1 MVAFQIMGGG
11 MTQRSMHSRRLI
23 PWPSPVMLWVAA
35 TLFAIVLQGTVTA
48 ATCTN
53 SSFAGNTFTVDEEL
67 TGRGSGTATVSGC
80 DGDLTN
86 VTVTLIFDP
95 NTLPSERDLDLLLV
109 HPNGVNNLIIFSE
122 VGNFAPFT
130 GTFTLAD
137 SGATCP
143 PVQTGSTEGA
153 LVSGTTYK
161 PVDYGGF
168 EPDDFDPS
176 SPDTQ
181 FSAGEG
187 CPGAADT
194 HSFASAFAGLSAN
207 GTWTLYAYDDIATLN
222 PNYTVSWSL
231 AITTSTTAARVDSV
245 TATPVI
251 GKGVQIHWRTGYE
264 VDNLGFNLYREQ
276 DGQRTKLNPSLIAG
290 SALLAGPGTTL
301 TAGRSYAWWDRSAS
315 VSGAARYWLEDVDLN
330 GQRSWYGP
338 IAVSP
343 PGHPSSSPPLDQA
356 QALPLSSLGKAP
368 AHLRATGPSVRR
380 ATPAE
385 RPAPS
390 SARQSLLA
398 AQPVIKLSIRHEGW
412 YRVTQANLVAAGL
425 DPNVDPRLLQLYVDG
440 REVPILVAGEDDGRF
455 DATDAVEFYG
465 LGLDEAWTDERV
477 YWLVAGTRPGRRIVR
492 VSARGGQAAGN
503 SFPYTVERR
512 DRVVY
517 FPALRNGERE
527 NFFGAV
533 VSQEPVELTLPVR
546 HLDPAPSTATLLE
559 VALQGVT
566 SVAHRVRVALNGVG
580 VGDVNFQGQEMGVS
594 SFPVSA
600 SWLRDGDNRVELTSQ
615 AGQHDVSLVDSVRLT
630 YWHTFTADDDA
641 LRFSAAGGQRVTI
654 AGFSHAAIRVLDVTD
669 ANAVREVTS
678 VVQPQD
684 TGWTVAFTVPGNGP
698 KILFALTP
706 ARAQP
711 VDAITANQPSR
722 WRRPGQGADLV
733 IISHGDFIDS
743 LEALKAHRQGQ
754 GLRVV
759 VVDVEDVYDE
769 FSYGQKTPYAIRDF
783 LRYAVERWAPAPRSV
798 LLVGD
803 ASLDPKDYLGFGER
817 DHVPTKLIDT
827 AFMETASDDWLADF
841 DADGL
846 AELAVGRL
854 PVHTAQDASRMVA
867 KIIGYEQ
874 AGAGTGV
881 LLVAD
886 RNDAFDFEAAT
897 AQLRALIPTAVPT
910 ETIER
915 GQIDTATAKS
925 QLLASLDRGPALV
938 NYTGHG
944 SVDLWR
950 EGLLTASEAYGL
962 SNGDRLSV
970 FVMMTCLNG
979 YFHDPALESLA
990 EALIMAEAGAAA
1002 VWAPSS
1008 LSGLSGQAALN
1019 QALYRVVFADSNSG
1033 GPSLTLGEA
1042 VVRAKAAIDHD
1053 DVRRTWILLGDPTM
1067 TLSVR

>member
-1 MVAFQIMGGG
+1 MTRRSVHSPGQVTLPWHGTVAF
-11 MTQRSMHSRRLI
+11 
-23 PWPSPVMLWVAA
+23 WVAA
-35 TLFAIVLQGTVTA
+35 TLIAIALQGTVAA

-53 SSFAGNTFTVDEEL
+53 ASFAGNTFTVDEES
-67 TGRGSGTATVSGC
+67 TGQGSGTATVSGC
-80 DGDLTN
+80 DGDITD

-109 HPNGVNNLIIFSE
+109 HPNGINNLIIFSE

-143 PVQTGSTEGA
+143 PQETGSTTGA

-161 PVDYGGF
+161 PVDYAGSDL
-168 EPDDFDPS
+168 EDFGPGA
-176 SPDTQ
+176 PATQ
-181 FSAGEG
+181 FSAGED

-231 AITTSTTAARVDSV
+231 AITTSTTAVQVESA
-245 TATPVI
+245 TATPVT
-251 GKGVQIHWRTGYE
+251 GQGVQLRWRTGYE
-264 VDNLGFNLYREQ
+264 VDNLGFNVYREQ
-276 DGQRTKLNPSLIAG
+276 GGRRTKLNRSLIAG

-301 TAGRSYAWWDRSAS
+301 TAGRSYAWWDRSTS
-315 VSGAARYWLEDVDLN
+315 GSGAARYWLEDIDLN
-330 GQRSWYGP
+330 GQRSWHGP
-338 IAVSP
+338 IAVGP
-343 PGHPSSSPPLDQA
+343 PAHPSSSPPLDQA
-356 QALPLSSLGKAP
+356 QAMPLSSLGRAP
-368 AHLRATGPSVRR
+368 AHLRATGPSLRR
-380 ATPAE
+380 ATPWQ

-398 AQPVIKLSIRHEGW
+398 AQPAMKLGIRHEGW
-412 YRVTQANLVAAGL
+412 YRVTQADLVAAGL
-425 DPNVDPRLLQLYVDG
+425 DPKVDPRLLQLYVDG
-440 REVPILVAGEDDGRF
+440 QEVPVLVTGEDDGRF
-455 DATDAVEFYG
+455 DAADAVEFYG

-477 YWLVAGTRPGRRIVR
+477 YWLVAGTRAGRRIAR
-492 VSARGGQAAGN
+492 VSASGGQPVGN

-517 FPALRNGERE
+517 FPALRNGDRE

-533 VSQEPVELTLPVR
+533 VSQEPVELILPVR
-546 HLDPAPSTATLLE
+546 HLDPTPSTATLLE

-566 SVAHRVRVALNGVG
+566 SAAHRVHVALNGAG
-580 VGDVNFQGQEMGVS
+580 VGEVNFQGQEMGAAS
-594 SFPVSA
+594 LPVSP
-600 SWLRDGDNRVELTSQ
+600 SWLREGDNRVELSAQ
-615 AGQHDVSLVDSVRLT
+615 AGQDDVSLVDSIRLT

-641 LRFSAAGGQRVTI
+641 LRLSAAGGQRVTI
-654 AGFSHAAIRVLDVTD
+654 AGFSNAAIRVLDITEAD
-669 ANAVREVTS
+669 AVREVTG

-684 TGWTVAFTVPGNGP
+684 AGWTVAFTVPGSGP
-698 KILFALTP
+698 KILLALTP
-706 ARAQP
+706 ARAQS
-711 VDAITANQPSR
+711 VAAITANQPSR

-743 LEALKAHRQGQ
+743 VEPLKARRQGQ
-754 GLRVV
+754 GLRVA

-769 FSYGQKTPYAIRDF
+769 FSHGVKSPYAIRDF
-783 LRYAVERWAPAPRSV
+783 LRYAVERWAPAPRSA

-803 ASLDPKDYLGFGER
+803 ASLDPKDYLGFGKR

-841 DADGL
+841 NADGL

-854 PVHTAQDASRMVA
+854 PVHTAQDAAQMVA

-886 RNDAFDFEAAT
+886 RNDAFDFEAANT
-897 AQLRALIPTAVPT
+897 ELRAIIPTEVPT

-915 GQIDTATAKS
+915 GQVEATTAKS
-925 QLLASLDRGPALV
+925 QLFASLERGPALV

-950 EGLLTASEAYGL
+950 EGLLTASEAYEL
-962 SNGDRLSV
+962 SNDERLSV

-979 YFHDPALESLA
+979 YFHDPSLESLA

-1008 LSGLSGQAALN
+1008 LTGLSSQAALN
-1019 QALYRVVFADSNSG
+1019 QALYKVVFADSSSEG
-1033 GPSLTLGEA
+1033 TSLTLGEA
-1042 VVRAKAAIDHD
+1042 VVRAKAAVDHD